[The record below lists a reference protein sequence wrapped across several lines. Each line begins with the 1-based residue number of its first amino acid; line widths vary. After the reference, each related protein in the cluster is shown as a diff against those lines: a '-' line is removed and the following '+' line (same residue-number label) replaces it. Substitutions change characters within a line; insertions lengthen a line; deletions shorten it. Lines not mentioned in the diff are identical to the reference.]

1 MKEQDGWKLYFLILI
16 SIQDPHLAS
25 ACLTNGWVVSR
36 TLQQVKSL
44 HQELCNVS
52 NNDQALLLSL
62 CPSLALP
69 LTLSLSPSLA
79 LPLTPSLSPSLA
91 LPLTPSSL
99 PPYLF
104 CLSPASP
111 VSLLPLPYTPKY
123 VPKYITKYITK
134 YIPHTV
140 WYVLTSH
147 VKHDYFSPAVLSM
160 H

>member
-99 PPYLF
+99 PPYPSLPLTPSP
-104 CLSPASP
+104 LSPPSSP
-111 VSLLPLPYTPKY
+111 LTYISLSLSSSYPSSLPLPPPDRKS
-123 VPKYITKYITK
+123 V
-134 YIPHTV
+134 V
-140 WYVLTSH
+140 RERV
-147 VKHDYFSPAVLSM
+147 
-160 H
+160 